1 MYKYI
6 QFYFFD
12 MIMFFI
18 QIDFDEMNNE
28 VKVVD
33 ECVKKVVVDVV
44 CFIDE
49 FRVEQEYSQQIEKF
63 CKGLEG

>member
-12 MIMFFI
+12 MIIFI

-49 FRVEQEYSQQIEKF
+49 FCVEQEYSQQIEKF